1 MSEAERRRLDD
12 LAATSDSIRED
23 ARRIDRLEGEKQQ
36 LAPGDPRGDELSR
49 EVERLADAVE
59 HKSRMERALH
69 AADAEPDGGDPGRQR
84 SN

>member
-1 MSEAERRRLDD
+1 MSSVERRRRED

-23 ARRIDRLEGEKQQ
+23 ARRIDRLEGEKQA

-49 EVERLADAVE
+49 EVERLADDVE
-59 HKSRMERALH
+59 HKARMERHLH
-69 AADAEPDGGDPGRQR
+69 KADPEPDGGESGHSR